1 MQYCTLSNYSHNN
14 NLFSMGKNKDEIE
27 IFLSTDFKITS
38 KWFYENFMVL
48 NPEKY
53 NFIYTCQKIDD
64 SETLNLNDLGIKILN
79 KWEL

>member
-1 MQYCTLSNYSHNN
+1 
-14 NLFSMGKNKDEIE
+14 MGKNKDEIE